1 MFLFGKMAEE
11 RGVDPHT
18 LLEVLTVF
26 KTGLRAVAV
35 ALPYN
40 IYLALYI
47 KCVIVARRIHLI
59 VGGLH
64 A

>member
-1 MFLFGKMAEE
+1 MEEE

-26 KTGLRAVAV
+26 KTGPQAVAA

-40 IYLALYI
+40 IYLELYI
-47 KCVIVARRIHLI
+47 KCVIIAR
-59 VGGLH
+59 
-64 A
+64 